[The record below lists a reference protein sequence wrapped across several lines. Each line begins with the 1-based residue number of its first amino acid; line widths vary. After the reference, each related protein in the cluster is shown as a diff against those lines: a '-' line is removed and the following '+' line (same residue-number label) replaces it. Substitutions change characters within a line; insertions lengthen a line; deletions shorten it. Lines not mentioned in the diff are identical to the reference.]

1 MKFIETSERKIAYRS
16 IGKGLPIIMVN
27 RFRGNL
33 DTWDPA
39 FLDALASRFNVITI
53 DYSGIGLSTGCHAQQ
68 IFYGWQKMSKMLL
81 RL

>member
-1 MKFIETSERKIAYRS
+1 
-16 IGKGLPIIMVN
+16 MVN

-53 DYSGIGLSTGCHAQQ
+53 DYSGIGLSTGVSCATD
-68 IFYGWQKMSKMLL
+68 ILSMAKDVKDVAEALKLTKIIIAG
-81 RL
+81 